1 MSLTPGQGG
10 ISDSRLADRLC
21 RTPPIHAFLSFF
33 VTIPAPPQATSTPAG
48 KLQQLLPSSSLHLHL
63 LHATPNLT
71 SDVCCPGKK
80 APSLC
85 CAWRLL
91 PPAPTHLAA
100 SSLPTRLSSPQ
111 VYTMP
116 ALFSANEPL
125 PHPRVLYLFFSLPAV
140 LSPFHPL
147 RFKPQLADPPLSP
160 TARSPQMCAYP
171 PVLFLHATQHLHIIS
186 AQQIVQ

>member
-10 ISDSRLADRLC
+10 ISDSRLADSLC

-100 SSLPTRLSSPQ
+100 SSLPTRLSHPKFTPCQPCFPQ
-111 VYTMP
+111 MNPCPTP
-116 ALFSANEPL
+116 GSSTCFFLCL
-125 PHPRVLYLFFSLPAV
+125 PCF
-140 LSPFHPL
+140 
-147 RFKPQLADPPLSP
+147 PLSTP
-160 TARSPQMCAYP
+160 YASNHSFRTHP
-171 PVLFLHATQHLHIIS
+171 
-186 AQQIVQ
+186 